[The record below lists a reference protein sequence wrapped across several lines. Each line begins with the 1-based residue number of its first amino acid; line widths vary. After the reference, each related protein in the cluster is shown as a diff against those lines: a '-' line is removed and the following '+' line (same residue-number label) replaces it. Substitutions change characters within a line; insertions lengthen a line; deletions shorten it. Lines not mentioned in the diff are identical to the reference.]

1 MANKKQPKCKR
12 CKQVILVPKVE
23 WQKYCSPKCR
33 AASYYARRSEEARM
47 FRKLMEK
54 RESA

>member
-1 MANKKQPKCKR
+1 MTKKKCKLKSCR
-12 CKQVILVPKVE
+12 APFRPEVS
-23 WQKYCSPKCR
+23 WQKYCSDKCR
-33 AASYYARRSEEARM
+33 AAGYYARRSEEARM

>member
-1 MANKKQPKCKR
+1 MPNKKQTKCKR
-12 CKQVILVPKVE
+12 CKELFVGEVE
-23 WQKYCSPKCR
+23 WQKFCSPKCR
-33 AASYYARRSEEARM
+33 AASYYARRSEEARL

>member
-33 AASYYARRSEEARM
+33 AASYYARRSEEARL